1 MIFDYFVDRNRF
13 ISQNTFVII
22 YMCRMGRLRWTT
34 RWALTSESCWDDL
47 AKRSCQSS
55 YWGSACVRRLPYSF
69 YRFICLLQSV
79 GRRL

>member
-1 MIFDYFVDRNRF
+1 L
-13 ISQNTFVII
+13 ISQNNFVIM

-34 RWALTSESCWDDL
+34 PRVMKSESCWDDL
-47 AKRSCQSS
+47 AERCCQSS

-69 YRFICLLQSV
+69 NRFICLLHSI